1 MQTTTLSK
9 AQLLHELARNYVIKG
24 LGEKNF
30 DAIPYEENVVLRAPL
45 RPGGSENPLLGKEN
59 LRQQWWAPLPSLL
72 GNVEFIDSFANEDC
86 TAVTAEFHCEILNP
100 SCVLRV
106 IDRFIINEEGKI
118 TEQENFFD
126 PRDVTNPGS
135 KGQD

>member
-9 AQLLHELARNYVIKG
+9 AQRLHELARNYVIKG

-30 DAIPYEENVVLRAPL
+30 DAIPYDENVVLRAPL
-45 RPGGSENPLLGKEN
+45 RPGGSENPLYGIEN

-72 GNVEFIDSFANEDC
+72 GNVEFIDSFSNEDC

-106 IDRFIINEEGKI
+106 IDRFIINENGKI

-126 PRDVTNPGS
+126 PRDVTNPGL
-135 KGQD
+135 KG